1 MLLHGIFPPI
11 TTPFYPDGNVY
22 FKKLESNVE
31 RYSRTPC
38 AGIVVLGSTGEAIL
52 LSDQER
58 RDVLKSAREAA
69 APNKVLVAG
78 TGIESAIETL
88 RLTEYA
94 AELGYDVAMVR
105 TPHYYKKQMQPDNI
119 LAFYRTVADRSPLPV
134 IIYNFPQA
142 TGYDIPAELVIALA
156 EHPNL
161 IGIKES
167 SGAVEKVRRMVEGT
181 RHIRRSATVTETFE
195 AITPRMLAAAASGS
209 SGDGGELV
217 QVSALGGASSGK
229 ASSSAVTIVG
239 KMKTRQKE
247 VGIPGAGG
255 RGSEAASFTRR
266 GSRGRDSG
274 FRLSCSDFVL
284 RDLRGVER
292 RRRRTSAAKTGSH
305 CRLRAARRGR
315 PRNSRREVWNGL
327 QRILRWSGAAAAATT
342 HRRGEK
348 RSGATAGGCEEL
360 ARAVFCVRAAF
371 LSL

>member
-11 TTPFYPDGNVY
+11 TTPFYTDGNVY
-22 FKKLESNVE
+22 FKKIESNVE

-69 APNKVLVAG
+69 APNKVLIAG

-105 TPHYYKKQMQPDNI
+105 TPHYYKKQMQTDSM

-142 TGYDIPAELVIALA
+142 TGYDIPAEVVIALA

-167 SGAVEKVRRMVEGT
+167 SGEVEKVRTMVEGT
-181 RHIRRSATVTETFE
+181 RHIRRSVTVTETFE
-195 AITPRMLAAAASGS
+195 AVTPRMLAVAANGSG
-209 SGDGGELV
+209 GDGGELV
-217 QVSALGGASSGK
+217 QVAVLAG
-229 ASSSAVTIVG
+229 SSSSLPLSKPSSAAVTVVD
-239 KMKTRQKE
+239 KMKTRQREAGFQVLVGAAHKLHPSLDAGAAGAILAFACVAPTSCYEIYAAWKE
-247 VGIPGAGG
+247 GDADLARLKQERIAGAAQRLVGDFGIPGVKYGMDFNGYFGG
-255 RGSEAASFTRR
+255 APRLPLLPLTGEEKSEIE
-266 GSRGRDSG
+266 
-274 FRLSCSDFVL
+274 RLLADV
-284 RDLRGVER
+284 
-292 RRRRTSAAKTGSH
+292 
-305 CRLRAARRGR
+305 
-315 PRNSRREVWNGL
+315 RN
-327 QRILRWSGAAAAATT
+327 
-342 HRRGEK
+342 
-348 RSGATAGGCEEL
+348 
-360 ARAVFCVRAAF
+360 
-371 LSL
+371 

>member
-58 RDVLKSAREAA
+58 RDVLKSARDAA
-69 APNKVLVAG
+69 APNKVLIAG

-94 AELGYDVAMVR
+94 AELGYDIAMVR
-105 TPHYYKKQMQPDNI
+105 TPHYYKKQMQMANI

-142 TGYDIPAELVIALA
+142 TGYDIPAELVIELA

-167 SGAVEKVRRMVEGT
+167 SGDVEKVRKMVEGT
-181 RHIRRSATVTETFE
+181 RHIQCSVTVTETFE
-195 AITPRMLAAAASGS
+195 AVTPRMLAAATAGS
-209 SGDGGELV
+209 SGEGGELV
-217 QVSALGGASSGK
+217 QVGALAGASS
-229 ASSSAVTIVG
+229 SSSLTKPSSAAVSIVG

-247 VGIPGAGG
+247 AGFQVLVGAAHKLHPSLDAGSG
-255 RGSEAASFTRR
+255 
-266 GSRGRDSG
+266 GRDSG
-274 FRLSCSDFVL
+274 LRLCCANVL
-284 RDLRGVER
+284 L
-292 RRRRTSAAKTGSH
+292 
-305 CRLRAARRGR
+305 
-315 PRNSRREVWNGL
+315 
-327 QRILRWSGAAAAATT
+327 
-342 HRRGEK
+342 
-348 RSGATAGGCEEL
+348 
-360 ARAVFCVRAAF
+360 
-371 LSL
+371 